1 MVLWKTW
8 WARIYRVEYCL
19 GGNYIRRNFMDC
31 NNPRGNFPGG
41 NFPGG
46 NYPGWEFSRWEF
58 SRWELSWVGIFQV
71 GVILGGGFPGGNCLG
86 GIIRVGIFRVGVFL
100 VPFLLASLLVCSLTL
115 RLSINI
121 ISTFMSLFSFITDIN
136 GFFEIPTSP
145 FIKFKK
151 NIRKIWKF
159 HKTLVHHLCFWKIS
173 YSNKQE
179 QLLSLIK
186 VLFLNLTL

>member
-8 WARIYRVEYCL
+8 WAGIYRFKYCL
-19 GGNYIRRNFMDC
+19 GGNYIRRNFDRRNC
-31 NNPRGNFPGG
+31 NNPVGNFLGRDFPDGS
-41 NFPGG
+41 FPG
-46 NYPGWEFSRWEF
+46 WLFSRLEF
-58 SRWELSWVGIFQV
+58 SRWELSWVGVFRV
-71 GVILGGGFPGGNCLG
+71 GIVW
-86 GIIRVGIFRVGVFL
+86 GIIRVGIFRVGDFI
-100 VPFLLASLLVCSLTL
+100 VPFLLVSLLVCSLTL

-121 ISTFMSLFSFITDIN
+121 ISTFMSLFSFITDVN